1 MTHAT
6 VLAVSAGLAMVLATS
21 GSQAQEPP
29 RAQEK
34 KEIIIREKGDQ
45 KEKMTIVIDGDRVT
59 VNGKPLAEYDGDNIV
74 IRKRNIEEMA
84 PFVYVNPRSAPR
96 ARAYRIP
103 EPPDPMTWRFSMDD
117 EVVKEMKRE
126 PRAFLGVVSEK
137 DEKGARITEL
147 RPESA
152 AAKAGLKEGDVIT
165 ALGGKAVDGPETLS
179 SLVRARKPGEAV
191 ELTYLRDKKKK
202 TVKLTLGK
210 QDMSVGRT
218 FEIRV
223 PEIDTEILRELHEI
237 GPEIRR
243 AQIELERVGP
253 EMRRAQMELE
263 RAQHEM
269 QRELHQENRDRMR
282 EFRFDMAPNMNRD
295 APPKMGIRIEDT
307 EDAKGVKIIEVE
319 QGSPAEKAGLKKDDI
334 VTFIDGKKISDTDD
348 ARSSL
353 REGREKASL
362 PVSVMRD
369 GKPFNVEVKIPR
381 NLKKADLEP

>member
-1 MTHAT
+1 M
-6 VLAVSAGLAMVLATS
+6 
-21 GSQAQEPP
+21 E
-29 RAQEK
+29 
-34 KEIIIREKGDQ
+34 D
-45 KEKMTIVIDGDRVT
+45 
-59 VNGKPLAEYDGDNIV
+59 
-74 IRKRNIEEMA
+74 MA

-103 EPPDPMTWRFSMDD
+103 EPPDPMTWKFSMDD
-117 EVVKEMKRE
+117 EMVKEMKRE

-137 DEKGARITEL
+137 DEKGARITEI

-152 AAKAGLKEGDVIT
+152 AAKAGLKEGDIIT
-165 ALGGKAVDGPETLS
+165 ALGGKAVDGPENLS
-179 SLVRARKPGEAV
+179 ALVRARKPGEAV
-191 ELTYLRDKKKK
+191 DLTYLRDKKKK

-210 QDMSVGRT
+210 QDMAVGRT
-218 FEIRV
+218 FEIQV
-223 PEIDTEILRELHEI
+223 PEIDEEVMRELHEI
-237 GPEIRR
+237 
-243 AQIELERVGP
+243 GP

-263 RAQHEM
+263 RAQHDM
-269 QRELHQENRDRMR
+269 QRELNEEHRERMR
-282 EFRFDMAPNMNRD
+282 EFRFDMAPDMYRS

-307 EDAKGVKIIEVE
+307 EDAKGVKIIDVE

-381 NLKKADLEP
+381 NLKKTDLEP